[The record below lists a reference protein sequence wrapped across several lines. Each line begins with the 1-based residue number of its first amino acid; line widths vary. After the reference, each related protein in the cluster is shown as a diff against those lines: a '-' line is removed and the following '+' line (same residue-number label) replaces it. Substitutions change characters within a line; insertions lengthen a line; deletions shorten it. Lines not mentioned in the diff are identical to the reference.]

1 MVNEIIDHELPY
13 PTLNTYDVIFFKK
26 SIHTVVTYDPGLPNL
41 LAPPLPGK
49 LFDFLKNHKYNV
61 GVEVKEDLKKLK
73 KDHKLGSNTKTVDL
87 SELAAKKYGH
97 MELKNWGLKALAS
110 LVMEKE
116 MEKPK
121 RKTTNR
127 WDSFWLTSS
136 QVRYAC
142 IDAYVSFKIGELLI
156 FTACDSSS

>member
-26 SIHTVVTYDPGLPNL
+26 SIHTVVTYDPGVMTDWISDIESINLPNL
-41 LAPPLPGK
+41 LAPPPPNK
-49 LFDFLKNHKYNV
+49 LFDFLKNPNYDV
-61 GVEVKEDLKKLK
+61 GVGVKEDLEKLK
-73 KDHKLGSNTKTVDL
+73 KDHKLGSNTKTEDL
-87 SELAAKKYGH
+87 SELAAKKYGQ

-116 MEKPK
+116 VENPK

-127 WDSFWLTSS
+127 WDSF
-136 QVRYAC
+136 
-142 IDAYVSFKIGELLI
+142 
-156 FTACDSSS
+156 